1 MHLNSVLFS
10 EALLNPFLRLEHLCD
25 LEFTYFKSAGLRE
38 IEFARIVK
46 ASLQLGKPAKSPQT
60 SNPAPG
66 WRICGDL
73 AHFAP
78 TRKRRA
84 AKIASTPTG
93 KNRKKVKNLG
103 GFEPA
108 TWESRGTV
116 MG

>member
-1 MHLNSVLFS
+1 VT
-10 EALLNPFLRLEHLCD
+10 EEV
-25 LEFTYFKSAGLRE
+25 TYFKSAGLRE
-38 IEFARIVK
+38 IQFPGIVK
-46 ASLQLGKPAKSPQT
+46 ASLQLGKTAQSPQT

-93 KNRKKVKNLG
+93 KNRK
-103 GFEPA
+103 
-108 TWESRGTV
+108 R
-116 MG
+116 